1 MGAVVNAGNF
11 NALPVQKGEH
21 PVVQG
26 QDVRLPIK
34 TAGDAGLICNDDQ
47 KVAQPP
53 KHSQGIDHT
62 WQKNEVRPAMNVTAI
77 LVEDSVTV
85 EKNSGISPHDCA
97 PMACNREMMDV
108 VL

>member
-26 QDVRLPIK
+26 QDIGLPIK
-34 TAGDAGLICNDDQ
+34 TAGDAGLIGNDDQ
-47 KVAQPP
+47 KVAQLP

-62 WQKNEVRPAMNVTAI
+62 W
-77 LVEDSVTV
+77 
-85 EKNSGISPHDCA
+85 
-97 PMACNREMMDV
+97 
-108 VL
+108 